1 MNIYVCHPAGSYFT
15 LEDGSSIAIERA
27 AVGTLV
33 KTDTGFQ
40 PILGFLHAE
49 EETMVWYLR
58 LTTPSASMTI
68 SPLHHVF
75 RPVYL
80 QG

>member
-40 PILGFLHAE
+40 PIFDFLRDDE
-49 EETMVWYLR
+49 DLVG
-58 LTTPSASMTI
+58 S
-68 SPLHHVF
+68 
-75 RPVYL
+75 
-80 QG
+80 